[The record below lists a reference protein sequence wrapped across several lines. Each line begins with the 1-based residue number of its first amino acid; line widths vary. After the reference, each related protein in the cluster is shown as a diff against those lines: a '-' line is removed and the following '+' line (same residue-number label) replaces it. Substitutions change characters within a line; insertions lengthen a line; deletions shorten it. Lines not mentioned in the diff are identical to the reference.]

1 MNRNEKILVYGA
13 LLFSLACALAVIG
26 GNAYTGPVNITSAT
40 VDDART
46 DPNVTIVWDVGP
58 ILNGTSGN
66 YVQNGFGLDF
76 DGVND
81 YVNVSKSASL
91 NITGAFTVD
100 VWFNVPQESAA
111 DNMIIA
117 SSRDVGPGFDG
128 WTIGIA
134 QTSGRVR
141 FVLQTSTG
149 AAIQQGAADVAD
161 GTYHH
166 VVAVWTGASAYLY
179 VDGVLVDGPD
189 AVGGSI
195 LKKQAPTLIA
205 EDTTGADLPLN
216 GTVDEFRVY
225 SRAIG
230 SGEAQYSYLHKVPL
244 DHASLEVWINFDT
257 NVLDQSGSGNNGV
270 TAGTPEYVTG
280 IRGLSDLVFDGT
292 GDYVDFGDS
301 NVFDLGLNFV
311 FENYVK
317 VISVPTRK
325 AIHSKWNIVGNAKQW
340 FLRILTTGLLN
351 IKVFGSLVDNDNFI
365 ELTGSHDFRDLAD
378 HHILLNYNLSATGQ
392 ARIQLYVDGVNDTA
406 AVISEGPTWV
416 GGGMA
421 AGGTEDLEFGALNGL
436 AAFYPFNGTLDE
448 FRIYNRTFLVPEI
461 LEHSAGTYLN
471 DTGLVLY
478 VDCDENVLDQS
489 GNGNNGVINGD
500 PEYGD
505 GLAYVPVTT
514 SLDGQVDLVDTTTGI
529 LFPIIENA
537 PITPANYTN
546 INMTS
551 PGAVA
556 NYTYPLFQV
565 DLYNIDVGAL
575 YTEVE
580 AGFNTIIYANG
591 SSVLDGHELTDGDSL
606 VINGVTLSWNQ
617 YMDRFEG
624 TTTSTIPAII
634 TFDTLTSM
642 LEPTY
647 TITNGNITSAPTV
660 IWTTDR
666 LALIIPFLRVGDWP
680 GAIIQMN
687 IILMG
692 QTVFWTFLLTAISVS
707 IYNHSGAEVALLT
720 WMLGWGTFAAVLHS
734 QALTI
739 SLVFMAVG
747 GGIYIAKFFLDRRT
761 SI

>member
-1 MNRNEKILVYGA
+1 MRRIEKLLVYGA
-13 LLFSLACALAVIG
+13 LLFSLACAIMVIG
-26 GNAYTGPVNITSAT
+26 SYGYTGPVNITSAT

-76 DGVND
+76 DGVGD

-166 VVAVWTGASAYLY
+166 AVATWDGVNANLY

-189 AVGGSI
+189 AVGGTI
-195 LKKQAPTLIA
+195 LKMQTPTLIA

-225 SRAIG
+225 NRALG
-230 SGEAQYSYLHKVPL
+230 SGESIYSYNYKVPL
-244 DHASLEVWINFDT
+244 DQTGLVCWVDFDT

-270 TAGTPEYVTG
+270 TTGAPEYVIGT
-280 IRGLSDLVFDGT
+280 RGLAGIVLDGT
-292 GDYVDFGDS
+292 GDYVNVIDSASNSPTKDLSISCRLKLSEFENNMGVVWKATVNYLLLADQGDWKF
-301 NVFDLGLNFV
+301 NVLDGAGDASLALYSTAGLNADQWYWV
-311 FENYVK
+311 HCVYGADN
-317 VISVPTRK
+317 IS
-325 AIHSKWNIVGNAKQW
+325 
-340 FLRILTTGLLN
+340 RI
-351 IKVFGSLVDNDNFI
+351 
-365 ELTGSHDFRDLAD
+365 
-378 HHILLNYNLSATGQ
+378 
-392 ARIQLYVDGVNDTA
+392 YVDGV
-406 AVISEGPTWV
+406 IGHQ
-416 GGGMA
+416 
-421 AGGTEDLEFGALNGL
+421 
-436 AAFYPFNGTLDE
+436 NGTARTGIRDLAGNLVIGSRADFAGAHPYVNGSIDE
-448 FRIYNRTFLVPEI
+448 IRMYNRTLSLTEIDEQMNGIFSNNSGLFLYI
-461 LEHSAGTYLN
+461 
-471 DTGLVLY
+471 DF
-478 VDCDENVLDQS
+478 DMNVLDLS
-489 GNGNNGVINGD
+489 GSGNNGAENGN
-500 PEYGD
+500 PEYAD
-505 GLAYVPVTT
+505 GLAYVPVTN
-514 SLDGQVDLVDTTTGI
+514 SLGGEVGLVDPTTGI
-529 LFPIIENA
+529 LFPITNLA
-537 PITPANYTN
+537 PVPVANYTN

-642 LEPTY
+642 LETTY

-666 LALIIPFLRVGDWP
+666 LTSIIPFLRVGDWP

-687 IILMG
+687 VILMG

>member
-1 MNRNEKILVYGA
+1 MRRIEKLLVYGA
-13 LLFSLACALAVIG
+13 LLFSLACAVMVIG
-26 GNAYTGPVNITSAT
+26 GYGYTGPVNITVAT
-40 VDDART
+40 VNDSRV
-46 DPNVTIVWDVGP
+46 DPNQTIVWDVGP

-76 DGVND
+76 DGVGD

-141 FVLQTSTG
+141 FVLQTSIG

-166 VVAVWTGASAYLY
+166 AVATWDGVNANLY

-189 AVGGSI
+189 AVGGTI
-195 LKKQAPTLIA
+195 LKKQTPTLIA
-205 EDTTGADLPLN
+205 DDTTGADLPLN

-225 SRAIG
+225 NRALG
-230 SGEAQYSYLHKVPL
+230 SGESIYSYNYKVPL
-244 DHASLEVWINFDT
+244 NQTGLVCWVDFDT

-270 TAGTPEYVTG
+270 TTGAPEYVIGTRGLAG
-280 IRGLSDLVFDGT
+280 IVLDGEDDVIAYGGITLVRGTHSINFWYKPTSITSGENAIAGKSNDIFKSYIQQSSNDWLGETNTNGDTFSISNSIPDTNWHNWHFAYNTTLVYWYLDGEFGGTAAGVLDNSLTMNTIGAAGETEPAPRYMMNATVDQFRVFSRQLTPTEIMEHYNGVYSNDTNLILYYDFDGNYLDGSVSGNDGTPGDDPEFSDGWAYTTVLSDLGPGGQSALT
-292 GDYVDFGDS
+292 NS
-301 NVFDLGLNFV
+301 
-311 FENYVK
+311 
-317 VISVPTRK
+317 
-325 AIHSKWNIVGNAKQW
+325 
-340 FLRILTTGLLN
+340 TTGLMAL
-351 IKVFGSLVDNDNFI
+351 
-365 ELTGSHDFRDLAD
+365 
-378 HHILLNYNLSATGQ
+378 
-392 ARIQLYVDGVNDTA
+392 IQDAPALYG
-406 AVISEGPTWV
+406 
-416 GGGMA
+416 
-421 AGGTEDLEFGALNGL
+421 
-436 AAFYPFNGTLDE
+436 
-448 FRIYNRTFLVPEI
+448 
-461 LEHSAGTYLN
+461 
-471 DTGLVLY
+471 
-478 VDCDENVLDQS
+478 
-489 GNGNNGVINGD
+489 
-500 PEYGD
+500 
-505 GLAYVPVTT
+505 
-514 SLDGQVDLVDTTTGI
+514 
-529 LFPIIENA
+529 
-537 PITPANYTN
+537 NYTN
-546 INMTS
+546 VNITAV
-551 PGAVA
+551 GATQ
-556 NYTYPLFQV
+556 NQTYALFQV

-580 AGFNTIIYANG
+580 AGLNTLIYANG

-634 TFDTLTSM
+634 TYDTLTSM
-642 LEPTY
+642 LEATY
-647 TITNGNITSAPTV
+647 SITNGNITTPVTV
-660 IWTTDR
+660 VWTTDR
-666 LALIIPFLRVGDWP
+666 ITQIIPFLRTGDWP
-680 GAIIQMN
+680 GAIIAIN
-687 IILMG
+687 TLLMG
-692 QTVFWTFLLTAISVS
+692 QTIFWTFLLTGISVS